1 MASYI
6 ARRKFLATLGG
17 AAVAWPLAA
26 RAQQVVMPVIGLINA
41 GSPDTFAP
49 FVAGF
54 HQGLKESG
62 FIEGQNVGIEYRW
75 AHGQYDR
82 LPALAAD
89 LVRRGVALIAAT
101 GGTVSALAAKAAT
114 ATIPIVFTSGGD
126 DPVAAG
132 LVASLNRPGG
142 NATGLTLA
150 TSGLAGKRLEIAR
163 ELVSGDFLIAFL
175 VNPNN
180 PNNVIATSA
189 IQTTAAAYRQKV
201 EIVLA
206 ASDNDLDAAFAAVV
220 RAGARAL
227 VVEPDPFFDTQRV
240 QMIVRAARYAVP
252 TVFGWREHAFGGGL
266 MSYGPN
272 LPDAYRLAGIYA
284 GRILKGAKPAELP
297 VQQPTKF
304 ELIINLKTARTLG
317 IDISPTLIARA
328 DDVIE

>member
-1 MASYI
+1 M
-6 ARRKFLATLGG
+6 RRRAFITLLGG
-17 AAVAWPLAA
+17 AATWPLAA
-26 RAQQVVMPVIGLINA
+26 RAQMETPVIGLINT
-41 GSPDTFAP
+41 GSPDSFAP
-49 FVAGF
+49 FIAGF
-54 HQGLKESG
+54 LKGLKESG
-62 FIEGQNVGIEYRW
+62 FIEGQNVAIEYRW

-89 LVRRGVALIAAT
+89 LVDRRVALIAAT

-150 TSGLAGKRLEIAR
+150 TSVLVGKRLEIAR

-180 PNNVIATSA
+180 PTNASVTSA
-189 IQTTAAAYRQKV
+189 IQSTAVAYRQKV
-201 EIVLA
+201 EIFRA
-206 ASDNDLDAAFAAVV
+206 TSDDDLDAAFAGAV
-220 RAGARAL
+220 RAGAHAL
-227 VVEPDPFFDTQRV
+227 VVESDPFFDSQRV

-252 TVFGWREHAFGGGL
+252 SVFGWREDVLSGGL

-272 LPDAYRLAGIYA
+272 LPDAYRQGGIYA
-284 GRILKGAKPAELP
+284 GRILKGAKPADLP

-304 ELIINLKTARTLG
+304 ELIINFKTAKTLG
-317 IDISPTLIARA
+317 VNIPPTLLARA
-328 DDVIE
+328 DEVIE

>member
-1 MASYI
+1 M
-6 ARRKFLATLGG
+6 RRRAFITLLGG
-17 AAVAWPLAA
+17 AATWPLAA
-26 RAQQVVMPVIGLINA
+26 RAQMETPVIGLINT
-41 GSPDTFAP
+41 GSPDSFAP
-49 FVAGF
+49 FIAGF
-54 HQGLKESG
+54 LKGLKESG
-62 FIEGQNVGIEYRW
+62 FIEGQNVAIEYRW

-82 LPALAAD
+82 LPALADD
-89 LVRRGVALIAAT
+89 LVDRRVALIAAT

-150 TSGLAGKRLEIAR
+150 TSVLVGKRLEIAR

-180 PNNVIATSA
+180 PNNASVTSA
-189 IQTTAAAYRQKV
+189 IQSTAVAYRQKV
-201 EIVLA
+201 EIFRA
-206 ASDNDLDAAFAAVV
+206 TSDDDLDAAFAGAV
-220 RAGARAL
+220 RAGAHAL
-227 VVEPDPFFDTQRV
+227 VVESDPFFDSQRV

-252 TVFGWREHAFGGGL
+252 SVFGWREDVLSGGL

-272 LPDAYRLAGIYA
+272 LPDAYRQGGIYA

-304 ELIINLKTARTLG
+304 ELIINLKTAKTLG
-317 IDISPTLIARA
+317 VNIPPTLLARA
-328 DDVIE
+328 DEVIE

>member
-1 MASYI
+1 
-6 ARRKFLATLGG
+6 
-17 AAVAWPLAA
+17 
-26 RAQQVVMPVIGLINA
+26 MPVIGFINS

-62 FIEGQNVGIEYRW
+62 FIEGQNVAIDYRW

-89 LVRRGVALIAAT
+89 LVRRRVDLIAAT
-101 GGTVSALAAKAAT
+101 GGIVSALAAKAAT

-142 NATGLTLA
+142 NATGMTLA
-150 TSGLAGKRLEIAR
+150 TSVLVGKRLEIAR

-175 VNPNN
+175 VNPSN
-180 PNNVIATSA
+180 PNNANVTNVI
-189 IQTTAAAYRQKV
+189 QGTAVAYRQKV
-201 EIVLA
+201 EIFPA
-206 ASDNDLDAAFAAVV
+206 ASDSDLDAAFAAAV
-220 RAGARAL
+220 RAGAHAL
-227 VVEPDPFFDTQRV
+227 VVETDPFFDSQRP

-252 TVFGWREHAFGGGL
+252 AVFGWREYVLSGGL

-272 LPDAYRLAGIYA
+272 LPDAYRQAAIYA

-304 ELIINLKTARTLG
+304 ELMINLKTARTLS
-317 IDISPTLIARA
+317 IDIPPTLLARA
-328 DDVIE
+328 NEVIE

>member
-1 MASYI
+1 MK
-6 ARRKFLATLGG
+6 RRNFITLLGG
-17 AAVAWPLAA
+17 AAAWPLAA

-62 FIEGQNVGIEYRW
+62 FIEGQNVAIEYRW

-89 LVRRGVALIAAT
+89 LVDRRVALIAAT

-150 TSGLAGKRLEIAR
+150 TSVLVGKRLEIAR

-180 PNNVIATSA
+180 PNNASVTSA
-189 IQTTAAAYRQKV
+189 IQSTAVAYRQKV
-201 EIVLA
+201 EIFRA
-206 ASDNDLDAAFAAVV
+206 TSDDDLDAAFAGAV
-220 RAGARAL
+220 RAGAHAL
-227 VVEPDPFFDTQRV
+227 VVESDPFFDSQRV

-252 TVFGWREHAFGGGL
+252 SVFGWREDVLSGGL

-272 LPDAYRLAGIYA
+272 LPDAYRQGGIYA
-284 GRILKGAKPAELP
+284 GRILKGAKPADLP

-304 ELIINLKTARTLG
+304 ELMINLKTAKTLG
-317 IDISPTLIARA
+317 VNIPPTLLARA
-328 DDVIE
+328 DEVIE

>member
-1 MASYI
+1 MASHI
-6 ARRKFLATLGG
+6 GRRKFLAALGG
-17 AAVAWPLAA
+17 AAAAWPLAA
-26 RAQQVVMPVIGLINA
+26 RAQQPGMPVIGFLNGA
-41 GSPDTFAP
+41 SPEGQAP
-49 FVAGF
+49 LVAAF

-62 FIEGQNVGIEYRW
+62 FIESQNVAIEYRW

-89 LVRRGVALIAAT
+89 LARRRVALIAAT

-150 TSGLAGKRLEIAR
+150 TSVLAGKRLEIAR
-163 ELVSGDFLIAFL
+163 ELVSGNFLIAFL

-180 PNNVIATSA
+180 PNNANATSA
-189 IQTTAAAYRQKV
+189 IRTTAVAYRQEV
-201 EIVLA
+201 EIFRAVG
-206 ASDNDLDAAFAAVV
+206 DNDLDAAFAAVV

-227 VVEPDPFFDTQRV
+227 VVEPDPFFDSQRV
-240 QMIVRAARYAVP
+240 QMIVRAARHAVP
-252 TVFGWREHAFGGGL
+252 TVFGWREHVLGGGL
-266 MSYGPN
+266 TSYGPN
-272 LPDAYRLAGIYA
+272 LPDAYRQVGVYA
-284 GRILKGAKPAELP
+284 GLILKGAKPAELP

-317 IDISPTLIARA
+317 IDIPPTLLARA
-328 DDVIE
+328 DEVIE

>member
-1 MASYI
+1 MMQ
-6 ARRKFLATLGG
+6 RREFITLLSG
-17 AAVAWPLAA
+17 AAAAWPLAA
-26 RAQQVVMPVIGLINA
+26 RAQQAMPVIGFINT

-49 FVAGF
+49 FVTGF

-62 FIEGQNVGIEYRW
+62 FIESQNVAIEYRW

-89 LVRRGVALIAAT
+89 LARRRVALIAAT

-150 TSGLAGKRLEIAR
+150 TSVLVGKRLEIAR
-163 ELVSGDFLIAFL
+163 ELVSGNFLIAFL

-180 PNNVIATSA
+180 PNNANVTSA
-189 IQTTAAAYRQKV
+189 IRTTAVAYRQEV
-201 EIVLA
+201 EIFRAVG
-206 ASDNDLDAAFAAVV
+206 DNDLDAAFAAVV

-227 VVEPDPFFDTQRV
+227 VVESDPFFDSQRV

-252 TVFGWREHAFGGGL
+252 AVFGWREHVLGGGL

-272 LPDAYRLAGIYA
+272 LPDAYRQVGAYA
-284 GRILKGAKPAELP
+284 GLILKGAKPAELP

-317 IDISPTLIARA
+317 IDIPPTLLARA
-328 DDVIE
+328 DEVIE